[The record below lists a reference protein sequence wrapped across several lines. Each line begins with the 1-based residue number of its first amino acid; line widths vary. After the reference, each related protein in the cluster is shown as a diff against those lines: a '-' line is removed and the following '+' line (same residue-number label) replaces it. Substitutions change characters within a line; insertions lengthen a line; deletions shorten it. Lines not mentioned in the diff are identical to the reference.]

1 MLGGTETSSLLES
14 QTRGIPK
21 AVVGPCGP
29 GRLRPHGSPMNVSAR
44 RLALALPLA
53 LVAASFLPIAE
64 AWSVPQEHEE
74 SPLGQAMEHMKAGM
88 RKTKRGL
95 ESGDAA
101 AAIEGMGEFQA
112 QVLAAK
118 LETPPM
124 AAGVPEGERAAFV
137 AAYRVTL
144 LDALRASCDVEQ
156 ALLEGRMDDAKTL
169 FGEKLRPMEKAGH
182 ERFTEDE
189 H

>member
-1 MLGGTETSSLLES
+1 MKL
-14 QTRGIPK
+14 
-21 AVVGPCGP
+21 
-29 GRLRPHGSPMNVSAR
+29 SAR
-44 RLALALPLA
+44 RIALALPLA
-53 LVAASFLPIAE
+53 LAATAFLPLAE
-64 AWSVPQEHEE
+64 AWGPRQEREQHEE

-88 RKTKRGL
+88 RKAKRGL
-95 ESGDAA
+95 EAGDTA

-112 QVLAAK
+112 NLLAAK

-124 AAGVPEGERAAFV
+124 AASVPEGERAAFV
-137 AAYRVTL
+137 AAFRVTL

-156 ALLEGRMDDAKTL
+156 ALLEGRLDDAKTL

-189 H
+189 